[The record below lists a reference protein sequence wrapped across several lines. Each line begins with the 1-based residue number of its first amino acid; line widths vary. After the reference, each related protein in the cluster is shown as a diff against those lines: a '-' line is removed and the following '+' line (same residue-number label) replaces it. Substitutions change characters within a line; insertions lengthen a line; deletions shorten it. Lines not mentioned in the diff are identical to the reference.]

1 MSDMFQ
7 NNNNIVVKTNP
18 TVQFRN
24 GMTLWLAKPGESF
37 ELTQYDWDLIQRID
51 QLAMMLGRYQY
62 SGEGKRG
69 TVYTEFPSPWSS
81 LKSALNKFF
90 YGVKP

>member
-1 MSDMFQ
+1 MSDLFQ
-7 NNNNIVVKTNP
+7 SNDNNLTINTDP

-37 ELTQYDWDLIQRID
+37 ELTQYDWDLLQRID
-51 QLAMMLGRYQY
+51 KLATMLGKYQY
-62 SGEGKRG
+62 EGEGKRG
-69 TVYTEFPSPWSS
+69 TVYEESQSSWSL

-90 YGVKP
+90 YGKE